1 MIPEITQKN
10 VHIFIPYK
18 VSKICDYICRKEHLL
33 PVQAVAKFY
42 KTKTARLLGQ
52 EESKLWNLGW
62 VALYEMYAEEQNG
75 N

>member
-18 VSKICDYICRKEHLL
+18 VSKICDYICRNEHLS

-42 KTKTARLLGQ
+42 RTNTARLLGQ
-52 EESKLWNLGW
+52 EDSKLWNLGW
-62 VALYEMYAEEQNG
+62 VALYEMYAEEQNAK
-75 N
+75 

>member
-18 VSKICDYICRKEHLL
+18 VSKICAEICKKEHVSAL
-33 PVQAVAKFY
+33 QAIVRFY
-42 KTKTARLLGQ
+42 KSKVARLLG
-52 EESKLWNLGW
+52 EEDTKLWQLGW
-62 VALYEMYAEEQNG
+62 VALYEMYEEEQNE